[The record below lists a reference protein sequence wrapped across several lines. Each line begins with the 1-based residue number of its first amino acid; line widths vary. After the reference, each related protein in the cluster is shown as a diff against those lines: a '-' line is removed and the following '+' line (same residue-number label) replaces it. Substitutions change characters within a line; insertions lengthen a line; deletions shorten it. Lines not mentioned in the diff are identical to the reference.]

1 MRNKSFWAITHGFI
15 SSEDTKVLTLLYQP
29 LIGQEALGLYLMLIN
44 LVDRNKLQSE
54 LFSLAFLFDVLFLK
68 ADEFESQKERLEA
81 VGLLTTLVKDEI
93 FLFKLSMPLKAR
105 QFFNDGILGA
115 YLKSEIGE
123 KNFKLLLSYFAVKE
137 ISEKGYQNQTKTFDE
152 VFKVKEL
159 LSFQTD
165 GFILSRKNSSG
176 IFLKESFDF
185 DKIYQQLPIRIK
197 RKSIF
202 TKRVISQIAAIMF
215 VYNFSKKEI
224 IAILSDS
231 YDEENRSLFHERI
244 VLNARIYYEKTYG
257 EVEIAP
263 KTKQSDE
270 IDLTLLKPQDI
281 INSINPKMTNKAF
294 ALNTIREFVSRNA
307 VDIGLINAVIIAA
320 LKYHE
325 NLPSLQ
331 YLEKVL
337 SNWLAQGIR
346 TGHEAYQ
353 IIQKIDANK
362 KTKRKQVKT
371 SDEPA
376 WLDEVLAE
384 LEREWN
390 EGT

>member
-159 LSFQTD
+159 LSFQAD

-231 YDEENRSLFHERI
+231 YDEENRSLFQERI